1 MWFLFVEIFA
11 LMAISFAFGA
21 AVTAL
26 ALRVFLKTSETEA
39 PDAEEATA

>member
-11 LMAISFAFGA
+11 LMAISFGLGA
-21 AVTAL
+21 AVTAG
-26 ALRVFLKTSETEA
+26 ALRVFVKASPTEA